1 VARQNKLSRH
11 FRLRSRGE
19 DPKGTKHLEK
29 LHVKTDD
36 IVLVL
41 SGDDKGKRGK
51 VMRAIPAEGM
61 VVVEGINKKFK
72 HLARS
77 QENPQGGRIERE
89 YPIHACKVKKVE
101 G

>member
-11 FRLRSRGE
+11 FTLGKRGQE
-19 DPKGTKHLEK
+19 PKGTKHLEK
-29 LHVKTDD
+29 LHVKADD

-41 SGDDKGKRGK
+41 SGDDKGAKGK
-51 VMRAIPAEGM
+51 VMRAIPSEGM
-61 VVVEGINKKFK
+61 VVVEGVNKKFK
-72 HLARS
+72 HMARS
-77 QENPQGGRIERE
+77 QENPQGGRVERE